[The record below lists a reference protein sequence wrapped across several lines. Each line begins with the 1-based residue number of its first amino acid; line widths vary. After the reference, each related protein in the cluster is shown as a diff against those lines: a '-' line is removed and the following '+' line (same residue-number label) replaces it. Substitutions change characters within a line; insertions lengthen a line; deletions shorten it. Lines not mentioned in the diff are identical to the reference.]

1 MKNKWNVTLYC
12 AKASFVYTAPN
23 KSAKG
28 GAKLNPKR
36 KKKSEEK
43 KIFLTKV
50 LRRFMG
56 CNRGMKKNQA
66 AWCGTWCIM
75 SSTQS
80 HLNEKP
86 ALMAKAPVCPI
97 LTKSDDMCCP
107 NIKQHAD
114 TTSWLTYLER

>member
-1 MKNKWNVTLYC
+1 MECYTILC
-12 AKASFVYTAPN
+12 KASFVYTAPN

-56 CNRGMKKNQA
+56 CNRGMKKNHA

>member
-1 MKNKWNVTLYC
+1 MKKQMECYTILC
-12 AKASFVYTAPN
+12 KASFVYTAPN

-66 AWCGTWCIM
+66 NCMVWHVVHNELNSV
-75 SSTQS
+75 SS
-80 HLNEKP
+80 K
-86 ALMAKAPVCPI
+86 
-97 LTKSDDMCCP
+97 
-107 NIKQHAD
+107 
-114 TTSWLTYLER
+114 

>member
-1 MKNKWNVTLYC
+1 MKCYTILC
-12 AKASFVYTAPN
+12 KASFVYTASN

-56 CNRGMKKNQA
+56 CNRGMK
-66 AWCGTWCIM
+66 
-75 SSTQS
+75 
-80 HLNEKP
+80 
-86 ALMAKAPVCPI
+86 
-97 LTKSDDMCCP
+97 
-107 NIKQHAD
+107 
-114 TTSWLTYLER
+114 

>member
-66 AWCGTWCIM
+66 NCMVWHVVHNELNSV
-75 SSTQS
+75 SS
-80 HLNEKP
+80 K
-86 ALMAKAPVCPI
+86 
-97 LTKSDDMCCP
+97 
-107 NIKQHAD
+107 
-114 TTSWLTYLER
+114 